1 MGYFQGIIVALLIGG
16 AGLFTTTIYQMDSV
30 NSLPTKPTEQD
41 IERRVDSLLALMTL
55 EEKIGQM
62 VQYNGY
68 AELTGPGEKEGS
80 ELEKYNRITSGGVG
94 SMLNVLSAAETRRVQ
109 KLAVE
114 GSRLGI
120 PLVFGYDVIHG
131 YKTMFPI
138 PLAEVASWDLDA
150 ISTSA
155 QIAAKEA
162 SAAGIHWTF
171 APMVDIS
178 RDARWG
184 RIMEG
189 AGEDPWLASQVAA
202 ARVKGFQ
209 GEDLSEAS
217 TIAACAKHF
226 AGYGFAEGGRDYDGA
241 EIGLSTLHNV
251 VLPPFKAC
259 ADAGVATF
267 MNAFN
272 DVNGTPATSSEFLQ
286 REILKGEWG
295 FDGVVVSDWGSIQEL
310 IPHGVAADKRQAS
323 ILAVNA
329 GSDMDM
335 EGYCY
340 ENELA
345 DLVRAGE
352 VDEALIDDA
361 ARRVLRLKF
370 RLGLMDDPYKYC
382 NPEREEAE
390 LLAQEHLDASRDVA
404 RKSIVLLKNEK
415 NLLPLAPTGGLVA
428 VIGPLADDKDTPLGN
443 WRGQAIEN
451 SAVSLLQGLK
461 DGFGESRE
469 VKYAKGCVLT
479 DEPWNFMYE
488 LSINTTDRSMISEAV
503 ELARKAS
510 VVVLAV
516 GEDSQQS
523 GEARSQANIGLAGV
537 QNELVEAVLE
547 ANPNTVVVLMNGRP
561 LAVPQIAENAPSI
574 VEAWHLGSQAGH
586 AIADVLLGNY
596 NPAGKLPVSFP
607 RSAGQ
612 CPVYY
617 NHKSSGRPGPQDN
630 VFWVHYTDEDSRP
643 LWPFGFGL
651 SYTTFE
657 YGPLSLNSDVLNADG
672 RLTATVT
679 VQNTGKRAGEEIV
692 QLYIR
697 DLVGSVTRPIKE
709 LKGFQK
715 IMLQPGERQTVTFN
729 ITPTDLAFYT
739 RKGVWEAEPGEFHLM
754 VGPHSEKLDH
764 KAFKLVSE

>member
-1 MGYFQGIIVALLIGG
+1 MDNGI
-16 AGLFTTTIYQMDSV
+16 
-30 NSLPTKPTEQD
+30 EQR
-41 IERRVDSLLALMTL
+41 IDSLLSIMTL
-55 EEKIGQM
+55 EEKVGQM

-68 AELTGPGEKEGS
+68 AELTGPGAKEGS
-80 ELEKYNRITSGGVG
+80 ELEKFNRIKSGGVG

-109 KLAVE
+109 ELAIE
-114 GSRLGI
+114 NSRLGI

-138 PLAEVASWDLDA
+138 PLAEVASWDMDA
-150 ISTSA
+150 IATSA
-155 QIAAKEA
+155 RIAGTEA
-162 SAAGIHWTF
+162 AAAGVHWTF

-189 AGEDPWLASQVAA
+189 AGEDPWLASQVAG
-202 ARVKGFQ
+202 ARVRGFQ
-209 GEDLSEAS
+209 GDDLADNQ

-226 AGYGFAEGGRDYDGA
+226 AGYGFAEGGRDYDAA
-241 EIGLSTLHNV
+241 EIGNSTLHNV

-259 ADAGVATF
+259 VDAGVATF

-272 DVNGTPATSSEFLQ
+272 DVNGTPATGSTYLQ
-286 REILKGEWG
+286 RDLLKGAWG
-295 FDGVVVSDWGSIQEL
+295 FDGMVVSDWGSIQEL
-310 IPHGVAADKRQAS
+310 IPHGVAADKKDAS
-323 ILAVNA
+323 RIAVLA

-340 ENELA
+340 ENELVR
-345 DLVRAGE
+345 LVKSGAVE
-352 VDEALIDDA
+352 ESLIDDA

-370 RLGLMDDPYKYC
+370 RLGLMDDPFKYC
-382 NPEREEAE
+382 DEQREQEV
-390 LLAQEHLDASRDVA
+390 LLSEEHLEAARDVA
-404 RKSIVLLKNEK
+404 RKSIVLLKNDG
-415 NLLPLAPTGGLVA
+415 NLLPLASTGGSIA

-443 WRGQAIEN
+443 WRGQATEN
-451 SAVSLLQGLK
+451 SAVSLLEGLEAAL
-461 DGFGESRE
+461 GQSRAIT
-469 VKYAKGCVLT
+469 YAKGCVLT
-479 DEPWNFMYE
+479 DEPWSFMHE
-488 LSINTTDRSMISEAV
+488 LSINTADRSMIPEAV
-503 ELARKAS
+503 RVARQAS
-510 VVVLAV
+510 VVILAV

-537 QNELVEAVLE
+537 QNDLVEAVLE

-561 LAVPQIAENAPSI
+561 LAVPEIAEKAPAI
-574 VEAWHLGSQAGH
+574 VEAWHLGSQAGN
-586 AIADVLLGNY
+586 AIADVLTGAY

-617 NHKSSGRPGPQDN
+617 NYKHSGRRGPNDN
-630 VFWVHYTDEDSRP
+630 VFWVHYIDEDYSP

-657 YGPLSLNSDVLNADG
+657 YGDLEISNDK
-672 RLTATVT
+672 LTREGSITASITIT
-679 VQNTGKRAGEEIV
+679 NTGQRAGEEVV

-697 DLVGSVTRPIKE
+697 DLVGSTTRPVKE

-715 IMLQPGERQTVTFN
+715 IALEPGASKTVTFT
-729 ITPTDLAFYT
+729 ITPQDLEFYT
-739 RKGVWEAEPGEFHLM
+739 ANNAWESEPGQFHVM
-754 VGPHSEKLDH
+754 VGPNSGNVQRLD
-764 KAFKLVSE
+764 FELVN

>member
-1 MGYFQGIIVALLIGG
+1 MDNGI
-16 AGLFTTTIYQMDSV
+16 
-30 NSLPTKPTEQD
+30 EQR
-41 IERRVDSLLALMTL
+41 IDSLLSIMTL
-55 EEKIGQM
+55 EEKVGQM

-68 AELTGPGEKEGS
+68 AELTGPGAKEGS
-80 ELEKYNRITSGGVG
+80 ELEKFNRIKSGGVG

-109 KLAVE
+109 ELAIE
-114 GSRLGI
+114 NSRLGI

-138 PLAEVASWDLDA
+138 PLAEVASWDMDA
-150 ISTSA
+150 IATSA
-155 QIAAKEA
+155 RIAGTEA
-162 SAAGIHWTF
+162 AAAGVHWTF

-189 AGEDPWLASQVAA
+189 AGEDPWLASQVAG
-202 ARVKGFQ
+202 ARVRGFQ
-209 GEDLSEAS
+209 GDDLADNQ

-226 AGYGFAEGGRDYDGA
+226 AGYGFAEGGRDYDAA
-241 EIGLSTLHNV
+241 EIGNSTLHNV

-259 ADAGVATF
+259 VDAGVATF

-272 DVNGTPATSSEFLQ
+272 DVNGTPATGSTYLQ
-286 REILKGEWG
+286 RDLLKGAWG
-295 FDGVVVSDWGSIQEL
+295 FDGMVVSDWGSIQEL
-310 IPHGVAADKRQAS
+310 IPHGVAADKKDAS
-323 ILAVNA
+323 RIAVLA

-340 ENELA
+340 ENELVR
-345 DLVRAGE
+345 LVKSGAVE
-352 VDEALIDDA
+352 ESLIDDA

-382 NPEREEAE
+382 DEQREQEV
-390 LLAQEHLDASRDVA
+390 LLSEEHLEAARDVA
-404 RKSIVLLKNEK
+404 RKSIVLLKNDG
-415 NLLPLAPTGGLVA
+415 NLLPLASTGGSIA

-443 WRGQAIEN
+443 WRGQATEN
-451 SAVSLLQGLK
+451 SAVSLLEGLEAAL
-461 DGFGESRE
+461 GQSRAIT
-469 VKYAKGCVLT
+469 YAKGCVLT
-479 DEPWNFMYE
+479 DEPWSFMHE
-488 LSINTTDRSMISEAV
+488 LSINTADRSMIPEAV
-503 ELARKAS
+503 RVARQAS
-510 VVVLAV
+510 VVILAV

-537 QNELVEAVLE
+537 QNDLVEAVLE

-561 LAVPQIAENAPSI
+561 LAVPEIAEKAPAI
-574 VEAWHLGSQAGH
+574 VEAWHLGSQAGN
-586 AIADVLLGNY
+586 AIADVLTGAY

-617 NHKSSGRPGPQDN
+617 NYKHSGRRGPNDN
-630 VFWVHYTDEDSRP
+630 VFWVHYIDEDYSP

-657 YGPLSLNSDVLNADG
+657 YGDLEISNDK
-672 RLTATVT
+672 LTREGSITASITIT
-679 VQNTGKRAGEEIV
+679 NTGQRAGEEVV

-697 DLVGSVTRPIKE
+697 DLVGSTTRPVKE

-715 IMLQPGERQTVTFN
+715 IALEPGASKTVTFT
-729 ITPTDLAFYT
+729 ITPQDLEFYT
-739 RKGVWEAEPGEFHLM
+739 ANNAWESEPGQFHVM
-754 VGPHSEKLDH
+754 VGPNSGNVQRLD
-764 KAFKLVSE
+764 FELVN